1 MNINFKGHTAIV
13 TGATQGI
20 GKSIATMLV
29 EENCRVIYTGRSD
42 VPTNEIPGAEY
53 EQLDLCDQGS
63 IERFI
68 NQTIKRTSGITI
80 LVNNAGI
87 QIPSLVESIQLEDW
101 DKTMAVNIT
110 GPMKL
115 IQAVVPYM
123 KENKYGRIVNVSSV
137 AGIITKSG
145 QSAYSA
151 SKSGILGL
159 TRTLGLELAQYN
171 ILVNAICPGTT
182 ATPMVDELL
191 STEKKEAIVRSVPMG
206 RLGEPDE
213 IAYYV
218 LFLASR
224 FNSYMTGQSLVI
236 DGGYILQ

>member
-1 MNINFKGHTAIV
+1 MNINFKEQTAIV

-29 EENCRVIYTGRSD
+29 EANCRVIYTGRSE

-53 EQLDLCDQGS
+53 AQLDLCDQGS

-68 NQTIKRTSGITI
+68 NQTIKSTSGITI

-101 DKTMAVNIT
+101 NKTMAVNLT
-110 GPMKL
+110 GPMQL
-115 IQAVVPYM
+115 IQAVAPYM

-137 AGIITKSG
+137 AGIITKTG

-151 SKSGILGL
+151 TKSGILGL

-182 ATPMVDELL
+182 ATPMVEELL
-191 STEKKEAIVRSVPMG
+191 SKEKKETIIRSVPMG

-213 IAYYV
+213 MAAYV
-218 LFLASR
+218 LFLVSR
-224 FNSYMTGQSLVI
+224 FNSYMTGQSLII
-236 DGGYILQ
+236 DGGYVLQ